1 MKSMDRFLMLNEII
15 IISSVR
21 SRRLLKS
28 KFHNWI
34 RNAKLIKSK
43 EDANHFIII

>member
-1 MKSMDRFLMLNEII
+1 MKSIDRLSWI
-15 IISSVR
+15 
-21 SRRLLKS
+21 LKS
-28 KFHNWI
+28 KFHEWI

>member
-15 IISSVR
+15 INSSVR

-28 KFHNWI
+28 KFHEWI
-34 RNAKLIKSK
+34 GNAKLIKSK